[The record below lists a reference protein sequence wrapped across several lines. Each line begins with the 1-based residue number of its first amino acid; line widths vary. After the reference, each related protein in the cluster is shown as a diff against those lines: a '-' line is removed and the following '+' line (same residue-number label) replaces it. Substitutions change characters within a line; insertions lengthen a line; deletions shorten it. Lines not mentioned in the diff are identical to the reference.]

1 MSGNVTYISTRSCW
15 HPLGSASMLPKEEG
29 GVVDKDLI
37 VYGTNNLRVVSISA
51 YYMVAILEADIR
63 V

>member
-1 MSGNVTYISTRSCW
+1 MSGNVSYISTRSCW

-37 VYGTNNLRVVSISA
+37 VYGTNNLRVVSV

>member
-1 MSGNVTYISTRSCW
+1 
-15 HPLGSASMLPKEEG
+15 MLPKEEG

-37 VYGTNNLRVVSISA
+37 VYGTNNLRVVSV

-63 V
+63 VWPRSMHPLYQ